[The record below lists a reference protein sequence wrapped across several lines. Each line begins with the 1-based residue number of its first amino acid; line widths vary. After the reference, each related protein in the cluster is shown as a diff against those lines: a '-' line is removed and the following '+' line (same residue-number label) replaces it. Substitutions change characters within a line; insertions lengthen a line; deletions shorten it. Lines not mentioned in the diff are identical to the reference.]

1 MLTQV
6 LYCAGSLGRLGG
18 DFSFLLAELEE
29 SDDKEEEGGSGD
41 GGEWVEVMR
50 KHRVLAGKLESLA
63 GGRGMTKGMVDA
75 RVKSPVSEV
84 K

>member
-1 MLTQV
+1 M
-6 LYCAGSLGRLGG
+6 GG
-18 DFSFLLAELEE
+18 DFSLLLAELGEG
-29 SDDKEEEGGSGD
+29 SDEEEGNGD
-41 GGEWVEVMR
+41 DGAEWVEVMR

-63 GGRGMTKGMVDA
+63 SGAGGRGTSKAVVDA

>member
-1 MLTQV
+1 M

-18 DFSFLLAELEE
+18 DFSLLLAELEE
-29 SDDKEEEGGSGD
+29 DSSDEEEGLSGD
-41 GGEWVEVMR
+41 GGGEWVEVMR

-63 GGRGMTKGMVDA
+63 SGAGGRGMAKGVIDA
-75 RVKSPVSEV
+75 RVKSPVSEG